1 MLVLTRK
8 TEESILLGGEIRI
21 TVLGVNGDKVR
32 LGIDA
37 PRTVK
42 ILRGETLDQTREENR
57 ISASSGM
64 SLAAL
69 LKSAAKAAEAT
80 DQEKKPTEQKRPAE

>member
-8 TEESILLGGEIRI
+8 TDESLLIGGEIRV
-21 TVLGVNGDKVR
+21 TVLGFTGDNKVR

-42 ILRGETLDQTREENR
+42 ILRGETLEQTREMNR
-57 ISASSGM
+57 VSAGSGM
-64 SLAAL
+64 NLSAL
-69 LKSAAKAAEAT
+69 LKSAAEE
-80 DQEKKPTEQKRPAE
+80 DKK

>member
-8 TEESILLGGEIRI
+8 TDESLIIGSEIRV
-21 TVLGVNGDKVR
+21 TVLGFTGDNKVR

-42 ILRGETLDQTREENR
+42 ILRGETLDQTREQNR
-57 ISASSGM
+57 VSAASGM
-64 SLAAL
+64 KLAAL
-69 LKSAAKAAEAT
+69 LKNAAAEE
-80 DQEKKPTEQKRPAE
+80 EKKEK

>member
-8 TEESILLGGEIRI
+8 TDESLLIGGEIRV
-21 TVLGVNGDKVR
+21 TVLGFTGDNKVR

-42 ILRGETLDQTREENR
+42 ILRGETLEQTREMNR
-57 ISASSGM
+57 VSASSAM
-64 SLAAL
+64 NLSAL
-69 LKSAAKAAEAT
+69 LKSAAEE
-80 DQEKKPTEQKRPAE
+80 DKK